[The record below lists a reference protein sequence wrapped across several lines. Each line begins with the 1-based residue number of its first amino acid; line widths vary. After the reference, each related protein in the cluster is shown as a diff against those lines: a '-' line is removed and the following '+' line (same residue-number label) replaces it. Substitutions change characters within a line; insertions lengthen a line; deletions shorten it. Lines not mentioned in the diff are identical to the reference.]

1 MRTVKNY
8 VGIILCAC
16 VIIFIYK
23 TFDISLFSNILSA
36 FIPLIV
42 GAILAY
48 FLQPLVYKFEMF
60 LDSFQNK
67 KLIKY
72 SHTISSIFVFVVF
85 VLIIVVL
92 MIAIIPALVN
102 YVVNIADNLTLY
114 IKNFEQTLETY
125 LGSNLASEVIIKID
139 EMVVKY
145 VNSIEAIDPIAT
157 LGTIFKAGSTIITAV
172 LGLIFTPYVLIEAKK
187 LVSIFDRLCSL
198 FMSKEK
204 IEQTSK
210 NKSKSKAIEHINN
223 TYFQGIMGPSWY
235 NDIDIWFRKYCFD
248 EQVMIALFDYCY
260 KRSALHRNYVQ
271 TVAEA
276 WASNKVKTWNDLDT
290 YYQQQE
296 SLNKIKKSIA
306 KKLGK
311 YNGLTQ
317 YEEAYIE
324 NWILNFGYDMNII
337 EIALKRTTFK
347 QNPTFE
353 YINNI
358 ITDWHDRN
366 LKTPSEIT
374 AFIEQRKK
382 QDKDTKALKTT
393 VNKANYEQRKYSNL
407 DFLYANNIEKKGN

>member
-1 MRTVKNY
+1 MKLEQNEKP
-8 VGIILCAC
+8 L
-16 VIIFIYK
+16 
-23 TFDISLFSNILSA
+23 LFSETIIPDIFFSEHLSELPGDYLKIYLYMI
-36 FIPLIV
+36 FLSKYGKDIKLTDLSKKLNIPLK
-42 GAILAY
+42 AINDGMK
-48 FLQPLVYKFEMF
+48 FLEEHHLIT
-60 LDSFQNK
+60 K
-67 KLIKY
+67 KTTGY
-72 SHTISSIFVFVVF
+72 
-85 VLIIVVL
+85 IIIDL
-92 MIAIIPALVN
+92 QEATLHNLYTP
-102 YVVNIADNLTLY
+102 NLT
-114 IKNFEQTLETY
+114 
-125 LGSNLASEVIIKID
+125 
-139 EMVVKY
+139 
-145 VNSIEAIDPIAT
+145 
-157 LGTIFKAGSTIITAV
+157 
-172 LGLIFTPYVLIEAKK
+172 
-187 LVSIFDRLCSL
+187 
-198 FMSKEK
+198 MSKEK

-407 DFLYANNIEKKGN
+407 DFLYANNKNA

>member
-1 MRTVKNY
+1 MKLEQNEKP
-8 VGIILCAC
+8 L
-16 VIIFIYK
+16 
-23 TFDISLFSNILSA
+23 LFSETIIPDIFFSEHLSELPCDYLKIYLYMI
-36 FIPLIV
+36 FLSKYGKDIKLTDLSKKLNIPLKTIND
-42 GAILAY
+42 GMK
-48 FLQPLVYKFEMF
+48 FLEEHHLIT
-60 LDSFQNK
+60 K
-67 KLIKY
+67 KTTGY
-72 SHTISSIFVFVVF
+72 
-85 VLIIVVL
+85 IIIDL
-92 MIAIIPALVN
+92 QEATLHNLYTP
-102 YVVNIADNLTLY
+102 NLT
-114 IKNFEQTLETY
+114 
-125 LGSNLASEVIIKID
+125 
-139 EMVVKY
+139 
-145 VNSIEAIDPIAT
+145 
-157 LGTIFKAGSTIITAV
+157 
-172 LGLIFTPYVLIEAKK
+172 
-187 LVSIFDRLCSL
+187 
-198 FMSKEK
+198 MSKEK

-382 QDKDTKALKTT
+382 QDKDTKVLKTT

>member
-1 MRTVKNY
+1 MKLEQNEKA
-8 VGIILCAC
+8 L
-16 VIIFIYK
+16 
-23 TFDISLFSNILSA
+23 LFSETIIPDIFFSEHLSELPGDYLKIYLYMI
-36 FIPLIV
+36 FLSKYGKDIKLTDLSKKLNIPLK
-42 GAILAY
+42 AINDGMK
-48 FLQPLVYKFEMF
+48 FLEEHHLIT
-60 LDSFQNK
+60 K
-67 KLIKY
+67 KNTGY
-72 SHTISSIFVFVVF
+72 
-85 VLIIVVL
+85 IIIDL
-92 MIAIIPALVN
+92 QEATLHNLYTP
-102 YVVNIADNLTLY
+102 NLT
-114 IKNFEQTLETY
+114 
-125 LGSNLASEVIIKID
+125 
-139 EMVVKY
+139 
-145 VNSIEAIDPIAT
+145 
-157 LGTIFKAGSTIITAV
+157 
-172 LGLIFTPYVLIEAKK
+172 
-187 LVSIFDRLCSL
+187 
-198 FMSKEK
+198 MSKEK

>member
-1 MRTVKNY
+1 MKLEQNEKP
-8 VGIILCAC
+8 L
-16 VIIFIYK
+16 
-23 TFDISLFSNILSA
+23 LFSETIIPDIFFSEHLSELPGDYLKIYLYMI
-36 FIPLIV
+36 FLSKYGKDIKLTDLSKKLNIPLK
-42 GAILAY
+42 AINDGMK
-48 FLQPLVYKFEMF
+48 FLEEHHLIT
-60 LDSFQNK
+60 K
-67 KLIKY
+67 KTTGY
-72 SHTISSIFVFVVF
+72 
-85 VLIIVVL
+85 IIIDL
-92 MIAIIPALVN
+92 QEATLHNLYTP
-102 YVVNIADNLTLY
+102 NLT
-114 IKNFEQTLETY
+114 
-125 LGSNLASEVIIKID
+125 
-139 EMVVKY
+139 
-145 VNSIEAIDPIAT
+145 
-157 LGTIFKAGSTIITAV
+157 
-172 LGLIFTPYVLIEAKK
+172 
-187 LVSIFDRLCSL
+187 
-198 FMSKEK
+198 MSKEK

-324 NWILNFGYDMNII
+324 NLNFGYDMNII

>member
-1 MRTVKNY
+1 MKLEQNEKP
-8 VGIILCAC
+8 L
-16 VIIFIYK
+16 
-23 TFDISLFSNILSA
+23 LFSETIIPDIFFSEHLSELPGDYLKIYLYMI
-36 FIPLIV
+36 FLSKYGKDIKLTDLSKKLNIPLK
-42 GAILAY
+42 AINDGMK
-48 FLQPLVYKFEMF
+48 FLEEHHLIT
-60 LDSFQNK
+60 K
-67 KLIKY
+67 KTTGY
-72 SHTISSIFVFVVF
+72 
-85 VLIIVVL
+85 IIIDL
-92 MIAIIPALVN
+92 QEATLHNLYTP
-102 YVVNIADNLTLY
+102 NLT
-114 IKNFEQTLETY
+114 
-125 LGSNLASEVIIKID
+125 
-139 EMVVKY
+139 
-145 VNSIEAIDPIAT
+145 
-157 LGTIFKAGSTIITAV
+157 
-172 LGLIFTPYVLIEAKK
+172 
-187 LVSIFDRLCSL
+187 
-198 FMSKEK
+198 MSKEK

-296 SLNKIKKSIA
+296 CLNKIKKSIA

>member
-1 MRTVKNY
+1 MKLEQNEKP
-8 VGIILCAC
+8 L
-16 VIIFIYK
+16 
-23 TFDISLFSNILSA
+23 LFSETIIPDIFFSEHLSELPGDYLKIYLYMI
-36 FIPLIV
+36 FLSKYGKDIKLTDLSKKLNIPLK
-42 GAILAY
+42 AINDGMK
-48 FLQPLVYKFEMF
+48 FLEEHHLIT
-60 LDSFQNK
+60 K
-67 KLIKY
+67 KTTGY
-72 SHTISSIFVFVVF
+72 
-85 VLIIVVL
+85 IIIDL
-92 MIAIIPALVN
+92 QEATLHNLYTP
-102 YVVNIADNLTLY
+102 NLT
-114 IKNFEQTLETY
+114 
-125 LGSNLASEVIIKID
+125 
-139 EMVVKY
+139 
-145 VNSIEAIDPIAT
+145 
-157 LGTIFKAGSTIITAV
+157 
-172 LGLIFTPYVLIEAKK
+172 
-187 LVSIFDRLCSL
+187 
-198 FMSKEK
+198 MSKEK

-382 QDKDTKALKTT
+382 QDKDAKALKTT